1 MRLHYQQLPNKE
13 LGAALL
19 VRGIGLTAAGR
30 LTSKSLD
37 IAPNLSI
44 PHAVTPTAED
54 EESPETPESYLT
66 LDGNYYFDVTTATAC
81 FCKTCSNDHASGQSH
96 VEDLYAVD

>member
-1 MRLHYQQLPNKE
+1 MAILRVWSCPLPNKE

-37 IAPNLSI
+37 IASNLSL
-44 PHAVTPTAED
+44 PHAVTPTVED
-54 EESPETPESYLT
+54 EESPETPETYLT
-66 LDGNYYFDVTTATAC
+66 LDGSYYFDVTVRP
-81 FCKTCSNDHASGQSH
+81 SMIGGG
-96 VEDLYAVD
+96 YAYMFPNSAHW